1 MNSKKELC
9 YEENI
14 SEKLE
19 VGDIIMIKNK
29 QQISADS
36 IFLHCNDDLDK
47 CCLNTS
53 QMDGERNLKPKLAL
67 KIT

>member
-14 SEKLE
+14 SEKLK
-19 VGDIIMIKNK
+19 VVDIIMIKNK

-36 IFLHCNDDLDK
+36 IVLNCNDDLDK
-47 CCLNTS
+47 CYINTS
-53 QMDGERNLKPKLAL
+53 QMDGERNLMPKLAL